1 MPLDLQEPKVG
12 QLVTPNCSATFT
24 LSMFDV
30 RGGENETFAF
40 TSKLVDKMHEGDLGI
55 ITEVFG
61 RKVKLITATNKIGW
75 VWMDYLDVVQ

>member
-12 QLVTPNCSATFT
+12 QLVTPNCVATFT
-24 LSMFDV
+24 LSMFNV
-30 RGGENETFAF
+30 HGENETSGF
-40 TSKLVDKMHEGDLGI
+40 TSRAGGKMHKGDLGI